1 MSTRLIPFLQLI
13 RAPATPT
20 TVSNILMGYL
30 LANGSW
36 YPILPLLALLAASI
50 AIYSAGMI
58 LNDVADADEDRA
70 LRPMRPIPS
79 GRVTLAAAR
88 RWGWSLLLTG
98 VAVAIAAGGI
108 AQRIKGGDDW
118 WKAGAVAGILAV
130 LVIAYNFGLKRTPI
144 GPVFMGACRSF
155 NVLLGMSTAILIGA
169 NNIVAGFTTFQ
180 WTVAAGIGV
189 FVCGISF
196 LARREADAPN
206 RPLIL
211 LASCVMAVG
220 LAWLIIAIR
229 TAAMAPEAPKQ
240 FVGSGRAAWLLA
252 LFAIPIAFRLYA
264 AIRNPISTTVQVAV
278 ATSLFS
284 LILIDAVLCYV
295 AGGGRLEYPIIVASL
310 SIVSLFLSRWLY
322 AT

>member
-20 TVSNILMGYL
+20 TASNILMGYL

-36 YPILPLLALLAASI
+36 SPILPLLALLVASI

-70 LRPMRPIPS
+70 LRPLRPIPS
-79 GRVTLAAAR
+79 GRVSLVEAR
-88 RWGWSLLLTG
+88 RWGWSLLFTG
-98 VAVAIAAGGI
+98 VAASFVAGAF
-108 AQRIKGGDDW
+108 AQRIKGVDDW
-118 WKAGAVAGILAV
+118 WRAGAVTCVLAA
-130 LVIAYNFGLKRTPI
+130 LVIAYDFGLKRTPI
-144 GPVFMGACRSF
+144 GPVFMGACRAL
-155 NVLLGMSTAILIGA
+155 NVLLGMSTASLIGA
-169 NNIVAGFTTFQ
+169 NNVVAGFTTFQ

-220 LAWLIIAIR
+220 LAWLIVAIR
-229 TAAMAPEAPKQ
+229 TAAMAPEGGKQ
-240 FVGSGRAAWLLA
+240 IVGTGRAAWLLA
-252 LFAIPIAFRLYA
+252 LFAIPIALRLYA
-264 AIRNPISTTVQVAV
+264 AIRNPIPATVQVAV

-310 SIVSLFLSRWLY
+310 SIVSLILSRWLY